1 MTIRFPLKWL
11 ALGGALALLSANAAA
26 ADLTVRFTGR
36 FLASTCAFSI
46 ADVDLGSYSA
56 TTFTGS
62 TTTPSRN
69 IVVRASSCTPDIT
82 TVHMR
87 FTGTADATVTSY
99 FAARSVTGNVTGVG
113 IELMNG
119 SSQRV
124 TPNVTTFDWPF
135 ATWGMTY
142 NLYARFAQTR
152 PSVTAGTVS
161 TPITIQFTYN

>member
-1 MTIRFPLKWL
+1 MKTRALFKGL
-11 ALGGALALLSANAAA
+11 ALTVVLATASTPAAA
-26 ADLTVRFTGR
+26 VDLTVRFTGR
-36 FLASTCAFSI
+36 FLASTCAFTV

-62 TTTPSRN
+62 TTTPLQN

-82 TVHMR
+82 TVHMA
-87 FTGTADATVTSY
+87 FFGTADTTVTSY

-124 TPNVTTFDWPF
+124 TPNVTRFDWPF
-135 ATWGMTY
+135 ATWGMNY
-142 NLYARFAQTR
+142 NLFARFAQTR